1 MKNKDSFIELID
13 IGCEFVSSSIGAF
26 IGVAIDGAAGII
38 AASAASPVLYKMFKS
53 ISEDVQ
59 AKKTS
64 KREEQKIGAGYLF
77 ALRRIEYNISHGKKI
92 RSDGFIVDDDILSD
106 SNTILEGVTVKLQK
120 EWELKKLEFYGN
132 FLGNISYRADIDINY
147 ATVLLRLI
155 ESLSYRQICI
165 VAIFKR
171 IGTPEIDLSSIES
184 RFKTNYAMHNFSYSL
199 YSDLVELGQL
209 SVLRRVAPFKVG
221 AVLGNC
227 VLSDIGEKLFE
238 LMNLSEICKDDYI
251 KTKRELEN
259 ML

>member
-26 IGVAIDGAAGII
+26 IGVAIDGAAGVI

-120 EWELKKLEFYGN
+120 EWELKQLEFYGN
-132 FLGNISYRADIDINY
+132 FLGNISFKPDININY

-155 ESLSYRQICI
+155 ESLSYRQLCI
-165 VAIFKR
+165 IVVFVKN
-171 IGTPEIDLSSIES
+171 GTPEIDLSSIES
-184 RFKTNYAMHNFSYSL
+184 SYKKNYMMHQFNYSL
-199 YSDLVELGQL
+199 YSDLSELLRL
-209 SVLRRVAPFKVG
+209 SVLKPVPPFTLG
-221 AVLGNC
+221 STLGNS